1 MSETLIE
8 HPPQTLIDHSDTGRS
23 TPVGNT
29 HTAIR
34 NDDAFDRT
42 AAVTIPGLLPSKVF
56 ERTRWQRQYAAKL
69 RITDTMVVCAAVALA
84 QYARFGPTSHPPGY
98 VKYYVPGF
106 SVLFMIIWLVAL
118 AGFRSR
124 SPRLTGTG
132 IEEYRRVL
140 TASFWTFG
148 AIAIVALL
156 LKLDI
161 ARGYL
166 AVALPSGAL
175 GLVLTR
181 AMRRGYLPWKL
192 SQTSS
197 CEIRWMD
204 ITWWGSAYRAMA
216 PRGAN
221 TSR

>member
-1 MSETLIE
+1 M
-8 HPPQTLIDHSDTGRS
+8 
-23 TPVGNT
+23 
-29 HTAIR
+29 
-34 NDDAFDRT
+34 
-42 AAVTIPGLLPSKVF
+42 
-56 ERTRWQRQYAAKL
+56 
-69 RITDTMVVCAAVALA
+69 
-84 QYARFGPTSHPPGY
+84 
-98 VKYYVPGF
+98 PGF

-181 AMRRGYLPWKL
+181 AMWRGYLARKRAKGGYQTAVLAIGELDAVETLANELVRNPMDGYHVVGVGVPGYGPPRGEHVMVNGREIPL
-192 SQTSS
+192 SVGRPRDWRRFAPAVPTRSPLPERNTSAFRESEGLCGTSS
-197 CEIRWMD
+197 RWAL
-204 ITWWGSAYRAMA
+204 TSWCR
-216 PRGAN
+216 RG
-221 TSR
+221 